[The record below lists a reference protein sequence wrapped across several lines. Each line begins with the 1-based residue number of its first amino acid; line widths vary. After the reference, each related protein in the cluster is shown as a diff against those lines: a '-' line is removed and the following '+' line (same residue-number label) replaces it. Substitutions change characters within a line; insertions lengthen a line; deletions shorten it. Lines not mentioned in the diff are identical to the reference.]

1 MKLTFEETMTGLDA
15 IISQLDQELQ
25 NKDPQLKRPRL
36 DDHQGL
42 VNGKNDAEKYQA
54 LLELKDIL
62 DQQFKEFS
70 IKANDETIGDYV
82 NPHQDDALNEGDF
95 YVENTSTISLK
106 DTSNALTDEERLKIP
121 LVGIPNADLSQ
132 MSLNEDTLNL
142 LVKQDSN
149 NPGVA
154 IFPMSEQDKV
164 KEDLTSLTGIDLD
177 DLIKDVS
184 ESVGQVSMPVK
195 VEESFVTVT
204 MSNDQNENTNQT
216 TTDNMVGK
224 RPYYKYT
231 ETIADVTP
239 NHNNPRDPQ
248 VNILSKRFEEGDLLS
263 TDPKQN
269 YRWQQQGPNPGITKD
284 GHQMITPISK
294 FGPNLEEIAQSVSDG
309 YEDNVKVNVTTKTNI
324 VNVFTF
330 NIFVNNGTK
339 DKDGYQLV
347 KEAPFK
353 SSIETTADVNTMN
366 PEGLPTNSFS
376 LYQYD
381 ANTNTDADAINTNSD
396 NKKQEGAEL
405 EKWLKIL
412 LNHQAYGD
420 GSNIVAEAVL
430 KDTSLQQIPEP
441 RTGSLYRRIED
452 ETSTAIPSIG
462 LLGYKTDFN
471 GDIIKEG
478 ATKTESKQQKTL
490 MESLAGSP
498 IPTILAGLAAI
509 SPFFLAGGKKRR
521 KKRGGGDNVEIPDQ
535 WLSYL
540 LGTRYDSSNPT
551 TIGYNYDVTTPKPPS
566 DTILGRFEPLISN
579 EIPATTLLK
588 TADASSETTTTST
601 TIDDTTTP
609 TKAEPEPTSR
619 TLFVP
624 LYTSDPPSVT
634 TTLTKTFVRQSE
646 ERPSVHISKV
656 VRNEPDTNA
665 YDHSPGDDSGAPDV
679 SSLLK
684 HWASLYNSVKSNVTS
699 YKPFQYQPYHRFTTT
714 PSTITTPSRTT
725 TSTTTTTSSSTTMTT
740 SSTTTLMSKPFGSS
754 TQSYANEL
762 KDKWSLLTSANTK
775 LDGLS
780 KYKKKAGYFANGNP
794 IRIIDEAVSVSTSTS
809 TEVNIVPV
817 DDDHSDDFKF
827 VPYPYTKSN
836 NKGPPKTT
844 DGRIKST
851 DVPPSLWLTAKDILS
866 NLGSK
871 LFVGDAS
878 KDDSHNTDM
887 TNSPIVIIPVEDE
900 FNRPP
905 VNVQALKPIVSKNPI
920 TFINMNSIKPPRT
933 SNAIIE
939 KLSEPPSKQYVESI
953 WSRYNKTNHNDG
965 HVTNVKPIGIKT
977 HHRPNIVKIS
987 QFPIET
993 TTLGIRRPPWSNND
1007 PNMGIGTVEE
1017 LQVPSPVN
1025 IQSSVIKTDLTPEV
1039 MDKIRTNL
1047 KLSNSIDDIT
1057 DKDDDEYVPLYIQ
1070 SSVVNTDLMNQLSYD
1085 LETTP
1090 EAESDEKVDDF
1101 DYAPLSIHHTDDD
1114 NDDFYK
1120 LMSSAH
1126 DVMNQLKS
1134 NLDLSSTPTTNEN
1147 LYAEEDVDYAPL
1159 SSQDN
1164 SDNYYAL
1171 LSSTEKIDFDDFQA
1185 PLSSEDYAPLSLSAV
1200 KNKYDIPASY
1210 ELFDPENELIESLKI
1225 QLQNS
1230 PLTHALHKGQWI
1242 YESQHYTQEE
1252 PTQIIS
1258 QPVSHQIK
1266 KPTPI
1271 LGTKNAFHN
1280 GQLLEWIKNLEKD
1293 IEPTRSNPSNIET
1306 TTSGT
1311 ADITTSEPLSTSEE
1325 VPIIATATSSNI
1337 TKTSNKTIDNRIAL
1351 ALVAANSATSSSVIS
1366 DESTTTNDTTD
1377 DNNSPKTLGELVAS
1391 ALAQS
1396 AAPLAGLSAATLA
1409 YGAAAMLPVWLPLA
1423 LGKRKRKRKKRS
1435 HTFIDETH
1443 HILSKMS
1450 SLEN

>member
-1 MKLTFEETMTGLDA
+1 M
-15 IISQLDQELQ
+15 
-25 NKDPQLKRPRL
+25 
-36 DDHQGL
+36 
-42 VNGKNDAEKYQA
+42 
-54 LLELKDIL
+54 
-62 DQQFKEFS
+62 
-70 IKANDETIGDYV
+70 
-82 NPHQDDALNEGDF
+82 
-95 YVENTSTISLK
+95 
-106 DTSNALTDEERLKIP
+106 
-121 LVGIPNADLSQ
+121 
-132 MSLNEDTLNL
+132 
-142 LVKQDSN
+142 
-149 NPGVA
+149 
-154 IFPMSEQDKV
+154 
-164 KEDLTSLTGIDLD
+164 
-177 DLIKDVS
+177 
-184 ESVGQVSMPVK
+184 
-195 VEESFVTVT
+195 
-204 MSNDQNENTNQT
+204 
-216 TTDNMVGK
+216 
-224 RPYYKYT
+224 
-231 ETIADVTP
+231 
-239 NHNNPRDPQ
+239 
-248 VNILSKRFEEGDLLS
+248 S
-263 TDPKQN
+263 TD
-269 YRWQQQGPNPGITKD
+269 
-284 GHQMITPISK
+284 
-294 FGPNLEEIAQSVSDG
+294 L
-309 YEDNVKVNVTTKTNI
+309 VTI
-324 VNVFTF
+324 
-330 NIFVNNGTK
+330 
-339 DKDGYQLV
+339 KDGYQLV

-366 PEGLPTNSFS
+366 HEGLPTNSFS

-381 ANTNTDADAINTNSD
+381 ANTNTDGDAANANSD

-452 ETSTAIPSIG
+452 ETSTTMPSIG

-471 GDIIKEG
+471 GDVIKEG
-478 ATKTESKQQKTL
+478 STSKTESKEQKTL

-540 LGTRYDSSNPT
+540 LGTRYDSSPT
-551 TIGYNYDVTTPKPPS
+551 TKGYNYDITTPKPPS
-566 DTILGRFEPLISN
+566 DTVLGRFEPLISN
-579 EIPATTLLK
+579 EIPATSLLK
-588 TADASSETTTTST
+588 TADMPFETTTTTST

-609 TKAEPEPTSR
+609 KKAEPTSR
-619 TLFVP
+619 TIFVP
-624 LYTSDPPSVT
+624 LYTSDPPLVTT
-634 TTLTKTFVRQSE
+634 TTLTKTLVRQSE
-646 ERPSVHISKV
+646 SQPSVHISKV
-656 VRNEPDTNA
+656 VRNEPDNYASNDNTNS
-665 YDHSPGDDSGAPDV
+665 YDHSSPDDDSGAPDV

-684 HWASLYNSVKSNVTS
+684 HWASLYNSVKSNVT
-699 YKPFQYQPYHRFTTT
+699 YKPFQYHRFTTT
-714 PSTITTPSRTT
+714 PASIITPSRTT
-725 TSTTTTTSSSTTMTT
+725 RSTTTTSSSTSTT
-740 SSTTTLMSKPFGSS
+740 PSTTATTTLMSKPFGSS
-754 TQSYANEL
+754 TQSYANQL

-900 FNRPP
+900 SNRPP

-920 TFINMNSIKPPRT
+920 TFINMNSLKPPRT

-953 WSRYNKTNHNDG
+953 WSRYNKTNHDDG
-965 HVTNVKPIGIKT
+965 HVTNVKPVGIKT

-993 TTLGIRRPPWSNND
+993 TTLGFRRPPWSNND

-1047 KLSNSIDDIT
+1047 KLSNSIDDT
-1057 DKDDDEYVPLYIQ
+1057 DKDDEYVPLYIQ

-1090 EAESDEKVDDF
+1090 EESDEKVDDF
-1101 DYAPLSIHHTDDD
+1101 DYAPISIHHTDDN

-1134 NLDLSSTPTTNEN
+1134 NLDLSSGSTFTNNEN

-1159 SSQDN
+1159 SSQDS

-1171 LSSTEKIDFDDFQA
+1171 LSSTEKLDFDDFQA

-1252 PTQIIS
+1252 PTQIMT
-1258 QPVSHQIK
+1258 QPVSDHQK

-1293 IEPTRSNPSNIET
+1293 IEPTRSNPINIET
-1306 TTSGT
+1306 TTPSGIE
-1311 ADITTSEPLSTSEE
+1311 ITTSEPLSATSE
-1325 VPIIATATSSNI
+1325 VPIIATAASSANI
-1337 TKTSNKTIDNRIAL
+1337 STTSNKTIDNRIAL
-1351 ALVAANSATSSSVIS
+1351 ALVAANSATSSVIS
-1366 DESTTTNDTTD
+1366 ESTTSGSSDVNG

-1423 LGKRKRKRKKRS
+1423 LGKKKRKRKKRS

-1443 HILSKMS
+1443 HIVSKIS